1 MANSRGVASF
11 GRRNVIH
18 FFYYIFRGRLK
29 MEKEIIFK
37 PIRESYLPYGTQWID
52 DEDIEAVVE
61 VLKGDYL
68 TTGPYV
74 SKFER
79 AVAQYVGAKYAVA
92 FSNGTAALHGACFA
106 AGIGEDDEVITTP
119 ITFAASANCVLYQGG
134 TPIFADIDEKT
145 YNIDP
150 SKIEEKIT
158 DKTKA
163 IIPVDFTG
171 QPVDLDRILEIAKKY
186 NLIVIEDA
194 AHALGATYRGK
205 KVGSISD
212 MTMFSFHPVK
222 HITSGEGGIITTNNK
237 EYYEKLLQFRSHG
250 ITRDKEKLNEYHGP
264 WYYEMQFLGYNYRM
278 TDIQAALGMSQ
289 LKKIDRFIQ
298 LRRKYVE
305 MYNEAFKNLDEI
317 ITPFQHE
324 DGQSSWHLYIIR
336 LNLEKLTVT
345 RREIFE
351 ALQQQNIGVNV
362 HYIPVHLQP
371 YYQQLGYKKGIC
383 PNAEKL
389 YQEIIT
395 LPLFPKM
402 SPGEVNDV
410 IKAVKR
416 TIDYYRK

>member
-1 MANSRGVASF
+1 
-11 GRRNVIH
+11 
-18 FFYYIFRGRLK
+18 
-29 MEKEIIFK
+29 MEKEVNFE
-37 PIRESYLPYGTQWID
+37 PVRQSYLPYGRQWID
-52 DEDIEAVVE
+52 DDDIEAVVE

-68 TTGPYV
+68 TTGPYI
-74 SKFER
+74 SKFEQ

-106 AGIGEDDEVITTP
+106 AGIGEGDEVITTP
-119 ITFAASANCVLYQGG
+119 MTFAASANCVLYQGG
-134 TPIFADIDEKT
+134 MPVFVDIDEKT

-150 SKIEEKIT
+150 NKIEEKIT

-186 NLIVIEDA
+186 NLVVIEDA
-194 AHALGATYRGK
+194 AHALGATYKGRK
-205 KVGSISD
+205 IGSISD

-250 ITRDKEKLNEYHGP
+250 ITRNKEKLNEYHGP

-278 TDIQAALGMSQ
+278 TDIQAALGTSQ
-289 LKKIDRFIQ
+289 LKKIDQFVE
-298 LRRKYVE
+298 LRRKYVSI
-305 MYNEAFKNLDEI
+305 YNSAFKDMDEI

-324 DGQSSWHLYIIR
+324 NGESSWHLYIIR
-336 LNLEKLTVT
+336 LNLDKLTSS

-351 ALQQQNIGVNV
+351 ALQQQNIGINV

-389 YQEIIT
+389 YDEIIT
-395 LPLFPKM
+395 LPLFPAM
-402 SPGEVNDV
+402 SDKDVRDV
-410 IKAVKR
+410 IKAVKQ
-416 TIDYYRK
+416 TIDYYKK

>member
-1 MANSRGVASF
+1 
-11 GRRNVIH
+11 
-18 FFYYIFRGRLK
+18 
-29 MEKEIIFK
+29 MEKKINFE
-37 PIRESYLPYGTQWID
+37 PVRQSYLPYGRQWID
-52 DEDIEAVVE
+52 NDDIEAVVE
-61 VLKGDYL
+61 VLQGDYL
-68 TTGPYV
+68 TTGPYI
-74 SKFER
+74 SKFEQ
-79 AVAQYVGAKYAVA
+79 AVARYVGAKYAVA

-106 AGIGEDDEVITTP
+106 AGISEGDEVITTP
-119 ITFAASANCVLYQGG
+119 MTFAASANCVLYQGG
-134 TPIFADIDEKT
+134 TPVFADINEKT

-150 SKIEEKIT
+150 NKIEEKIN

-171 QPVDLDRILEIAKKY
+171 QPVELDRILEIAKKH

-194 AHALGATYRGK
+194 AHALGATYKGRK
-205 KVGSISD
+205 IGSISD

-222 HITSGEGGIITTNNK
+222 HITSGEGGIITTNNE

-250 ITRDKEKLNEYHGP
+250 ITREKDKLNEYHGP

-278 TDIQAALGMSQ
+278 TDIQAALGTSQ
-289 LKKIDRFIQ
+289 LKKIDKFVE
-298 LRRKYVE
+298 LRRKYVA
-305 MYNEAFKNLDEI
+305 MYNEAFKDMDEV

-324 DGQSSWHLYIIR
+324 DGKSSWHLYIIR
-336 LNLEKLTVT
+336 LKLDKLTAS

-362 HYIPVHLQP
+362 HYIPVYFQP

-389 YQEIIT
+389 YEEMIT
-395 LPLFPKM
+395 LPLFPAM
-402 SPGEVNDV
+402 SEKDVNDV

-416 TIDYYRK
+416 TIDYYKK

>member
-1 MANSRGVASF
+1 M
-11 GRRNVIH
+11 
-18 FFYYIFRGRLK
+18 K
-29 MEKEIIFK
+29 KEIVFE
-37 PIRESYLPYGTQWID
+37 PIRNSYLPYGRQWID
-52 DEDIEAVVE
+52 DDDIEAVVE

-74 SKFER
+74 SKFEQ

-92 FSNGTAALHGACFA
+92 FANGTAALHGACFA
-106 AGIGEDDEVITTP
+106 AGIGQGDEVIITP
-119 ITFAASANCVLYQGG
+119 MTFAASANCVLYQGG
-134 TPIFADIDEKT
+134 VPIFVDIDEKT

-150 SKIEEKIT
+150 NKIEEKIT

-171 QPVDLDRILEIAKKY
+171 QPVELDRILEIAKKY
-186 NLIVIEDA
+186 NLVVIEDA
-194 AHALGATYRGK
+194 AHALGATYKGR

-278 TDIQAALGMSQ
+278 TDIQAALGTSQ
-289 LKKIDRFIQ
+289 LKKIDKFIE
-298 LRRKYVE
+298 LRRKYVT
-305 MYNEAFKNLDEI
+305 MYNEAFKDMDEI

-336 LNLEKLTVT
+336 LNLDKLTAS

-371 YYQQLGYKKGIC
+371 YYQQLGYQKGIC

-389 YQEIIT
+389 YEEIIT
-395 LPLFPKM
+395 LPLFPAM
-402 SPGEVNDV
+402 SEEDVNSV

-416 TIDYYRK
+416 VISFYSI